1 MKGFLNMA
9 KRSRALAALTVAFM
23 LTEGLQGPVEA
34 AEVSPAL
41 LEAATRLAPGEK
53 LPVIVR
59 FSAPADSAAPSRA
72 DRRRR
77 EKIIAK
83 LKARMQ
89 DSVGSVAELLAKR
102 KAAHRSLW
110 IINGISVKADAALL
124 EALARHPRVSAVTL
138 DAELPGSGVSYDGQG
153 PPEWNVTMV
162 EAPELWSM
170 DIDGSGVVVASMD
183 TGVDLNHPDLNGSW
197 RGGTNSWYDPYG
209 EHPAPYDANGHGTMI
224 MGIMSGA
231 GSGGT
236 SIGVAPG
243 ARWISAKIFKDNG
256 YASLSAIHLGFQWL
270 LDPDGNPATDDA
282 PAVVNNSWGLGNL
295 DGCSTEFSQDMQ
307 VLSDAGI
314 MTVFAA
320 GNYGPN
326 QYTSTSPANGPF
338 PLSVGALD
346 DLGNLA
352 GFSSRG
358 PSACDGSIYPLLSA
372 PGVGIRSADL
382 TYGGAIP
389 LSYAVVS
396 GTSFAS
402 AHVSGALALLSSA
415 FPEAGPEELAGA
427 LISTAHDLGQTGA
440 DNGYGSGLVKLK
452 AAYDLLAGQTPAPEP
467 LTDLDGDGA
476 DDEEDC
482 DDGDPAIYPGAEE
495 VKFDHIDQDCN
506 GYDLTINITRATY
519 SETYRSLRIE
529 AKSSL
534 GAAAA
539 LNADGYAPMNWS
551 SNLNKWVL
559 TVRSPSMPE
568 EVTVSGVEGV
578 ETLSLLPSEPVPV
591 PEPEPLPE
599 PVPEPDPEPEPMAD
613 LDNDGFST
621 VDDCNDND
629 PAIYPGADEV
639 RLDGIDQDCNGHD
652 LTINITRATYSA
664 TYKSLRIEAKSSLE
678 GAAELQAEGF
688 GPMSWSVNLKK
699 WVLTV
704 RTPSMPAAV
713 TVTGVEGTTSA
724 PVL

>member
-1 MKGFLNMA
+1 MIMRTLLF
-9 KRSRALAALTVAFM
+9 AAIPAAFM
-23 LTEGLQGPVEA
+23 LFAGLHGPVEA

-41 LEAATRLAPGEK
+41 FEAAQELAPGEK

-59 FSAPADSAAPSRA
+59 FSAPSDTEAPSRA

-77 EKIIAK
+77 EKIISK
-83 LKARMQ
+83 LKSRMQ
-89 DSVGSVAELLAKR
+89 DSVGSISELLARR
-102 KAAHRSLW
+102 KAAHRALW
-110 IINGISVKADAALL
+110 IINGISVKADAAML
-124 EALARHPRVSAVTL
+124 EALSKHPRVAAVTL
-138 DAELPGSGVSYDGQG
+138 DAELPGPGVSYGGQG
-153 PPEWNVTMV
+153 TPEWNVSMV

-170 DIDGSGVVVASMD
+170 DIDGSGAVVASMD
-183 TGVDLNHPDLNGSW
+183 TGVDFNHPDLNGSW

-209 EHPAPYDANGHGTMI
+209 EHPYPHDANGHGTMI
-224 MGIMSGA
+224 MGIMTGA

-243 ARWISAKIFKDNG
+243 AKWISAKIFKDNG

-295 DGCSTEFSQDMQ
+295 DGCSTEFSQDIQ

-326 QYTSTSPANGPF
+326 QYTSTSPANGPV

-346 DLGNLA
+346 NLGNLA

-358 PSACDGSIYPLLSA
+358 PSACGGSIYPLISA
-372 PGVGIRSADL
+372 PGADIRTSDL

-389 LSYAVVS
+389 LSYSIVS

-415 FPEAGPEELAGA
+415 FPEAGAGKLAGA
-427 LISTAHDLGQTGA
+427 LLSTAHDLGQTGA
-440 DNGYGSGLVKLK
+440 DNGYGSGLIKLN
-452 AAYDLLAGQTPAPEP
+452 AAYDLLAGHTPPGSEP
-467 LTDLDGDGA
+467 ITDLDGDGA
-476 DDEEDC
+476 SAEADC
-482 DDGDPAIYPGAEE
+482 DDNDPAVYPGAGE
-495 VKFDHIDQDCN
+495 VKFDGIDQDCN

-519 SETYRSLRIE
+519 SDTYRSLRIE

-534 GAAAA
+534 GADAA
-539 LNADGYAPMNWS
+539 LNADGYGPMNWS

-559 TVRSPSMPE
+559 TVRTPSMPA

-578 ETLSLLPSEPVPV
+578 DTLSLSPPEPQPV
-591 PEPEPLPE
+591 PEPEPLPV
-599 PVPEPDPEPEPMAD
+599 PVPEPDPEPMAD
-613 LDNDGFST
+613 HDNDGFPS

-629 PAIYPGADEV
+629 PAINPGAIEI
-639 RLDGIDQDCNGHD
+639 RFDGIDQDCNGYD
-652 LTINITRATYSA
+652 LTINITRSSYSA
-664 TYKSLRIEAKSSLE
+664 AYKSLRIEVKSSLGE
-678 GAAELQAEGF
+678 GAKLQAEGF

-704 RTPSMPAAV
+704 RTPFMPDAV
-713 TVTGVEGTTSA
+713 IVTGVEGSTSA
-724 PVL
+724 PVM

>member
-1 MKGFLNMA
+1 MKVFLKMT
-9 KRSRALAALTVAFM
+9 KRTVFLAAIPAAFM
-23 LTEGLQGPVEA
+23 LLAGLQGPLEA
-34 AEVSPAL
+34 AEVSTDL
-41 LEAATRLAPGEK
+41 LEAAQELAPGEK

-77 EKIIAK
+77 EKIISK

-102 KAAHRSLW
+102 KAAHRPLW
-110 IINGISVKADAALL
+110 IINGISMKADAAML
-124 EALARHPRVSAVTL
+124 EALAKHPRVAAVTL
-138 DAELPGSGVSYDGQG
+138 DAELPGPGVSYGGQG
-153 PPEWNVTMV
+153 APEWNVSMV

-197 RGGTNSWYDPYG
+197 RGGTNSWYDPYA
-209 EHPAPYDANGHGTMI
+209 EHTAPHDANGHGTMI
-224 MGIMSGA
+224 MGIMTGA

-236 SIGVAPG
+236 SIGMAPG
-243 ARWISAKIFKDNG
+243 AKWISAKIFKDNG

-270 LDPDGNPATDDA
+270 LDPDGDPATDDA

-295 DGCSTEFSQDMQ
+295 DGCSTEFSQDIQ

-326 QYTSTSPANGPF
+326 QYTSTSPANGPV

-346 DLGNLA
+346 DLGNIA

-358 PSACDGSIYPLLSA
+358 PSACGGSIYPLLSA
-372 PGVGIRSADL
+372 PGVDIRTSDL
-382 TYGGAIP
+382 TYGGAVP
-389 LSYAVVS
+389 LSYSAVS

-427 LISTAHDLGQTGA
+427 LVSTAHDLGQTGA
-440 DNGYGSGLVKLK
+440 DNGYGSGLMKLK
-452 AAYDLLAGQTPAPEP
+452 AAYDLLAGQTPPGPE
-467 LTDLDGDGA
+467 LEDLDGDGA
-476 DDEEDC
+476 AAEDDC
-482 DDGDPAIYPGAEE
+482 DDSDPDIYPGADE
-495 VKFDHIDQDCN
+495 VKSDGVDQDCN

-534 GAAAA
+534 GADAA
-539 LNADGYAPMNWS
+539 LKADGYGPMNWS

-559 TVRSPSMPE
+559 TVRTASMPA
-568 EVTVSGVEGV
+568 EVTVSGVEGA
-578 ETLSLLPSEPVPV
+578 ETLSLSPPGPVPA

-599 PVPEPDPEPEPMAD
+599 PLPEPDPEPEPMD
-613 LDNDGFST
+613 DVDNDGFPS
-621 VDDCNDND
+621 VDDCDDSD
-629 PAIYPGADEV
+629 PAINPGAGEV
-639 RLDGIDQDCNGHD
+639 RLDGIDQDCNGYD
-652 LTINITRATYSA
+652 LTINITRASYSA
-664 TYKSLRIEAKSSLE
+664 AYKSLRIEAKSSLGE
-678 GAAELQAEGF
+678 AAELQAEGF

-704 RTPSMPAAV
+704 RTPSRPDAV
-713 TVTGVEGTTSA
+713 TVTGIEGSTSA
-724 PVL
+724 PVM